1 MVYFELSEFDS
12 PDLKGSGAKMDE
24 SFLYMLDEAREIAGI
39 PFKINSGYRTKK
51 HNKAVGGKPTSSHT
65 KGMAAD
71 IHCDD
76 SFSRIIIIQALI
88 ETGFR
93 RIGIGKTFIHCDN
106 DLDKN
111 NALWLY

>member
-1 MVYFELSEFDS
+1 MKYFELSEFDD
-12 PDLKGSGAKMDE
+12 PTQKGSGAKMQD
-24 SFLYMLDEAREIAGI
+24 SFLYMLDEAREVAGV

-51 HNKAVGGKPTSSHT
+51 HNKAVGGKQTSSHT

-71 IHCDD
+71 IHCND
-76 SFSRIIIIQALI
+76 SYSRIIIIHALI

-93 RIGIGKTFIHCDN
+93 RIGIGKTFIHVDS
-106 DLDKN
+106 DLSKN